1 MPRPSEKRRA
11 YQGELATTAVKES
24 GAERHPDQTAHKPW
38 QASPD
43 QTQGRS
49 LGAPVAIKGGLIKIK
64 KTELKDFY
72 GMMYPDYPDIVTV
85 PQLQKMLG
93 ISRGLAYKLV
103 RENEIHGIKI
113 GNALRVPKVNV
124 INYVLSDGEHGEEV
138 S

>member
-1 MPRPSEKRRA
+1 MPRGEK
-11 YQGELATTAVKES
+11 TTAVKES
-24 GAERHPDQTAHKPW
+24 GAE
-38 QASPD
+38 
-43 QTQGRS
+43 
-49 LGAPVAIKGGLIKIK
+49 L
-64 KTELKDFY
+64 
-72 GMMYPDYPDIVTV
+72 TV

-124 INYVLSDGEHGEEV
+124 INYVLSDGEYGEAV

>member
-1 MPRPSEKRRA
+1 M
-11 YQGELATTAVKES
+11 
-24 GAERHPDQTAHKPW
+24 
-38 QASPD
+38 
-43 QTQGRS
+43 
-49 LGAPVAIKGGLIKIK
+49 IKIK

-113 GNALRVPKVNV
+113 GNALRVPKVSV
-124 INYVLSDGEHGEEV
+124 INYVLSDGERREAV
-138 S
+138 T

>member
-1 MPRPSEKRRA
+1 V
-11 YQGELATTAVKES
+11 LATTAVKES
-24 GAERHPDQTAHKPW
+24 GAERHSGQTAHKPR

-49 LGAPVAIKGGLIKIK
+49 LGAPAAIKGGLIKIK

-113 GNALRVPKVNV
+113 GNVLRVPKVNV
-124 INYVLSDGEHGEEV
+124 INYVLSDGERGEAV
-138 S
+138 T

>member
-1 MPRPSEKRRA
+1 M
-11 YQGELATTAVKES
+11 LATTAVKES
-24 GAERHPDQTAHKPW
+24 GVERHSGQTARKP
-38 QASPD
+38 QQTSPD

-124 INYVLSDGEHGEEV
+124 INYVLSDGERGEAV

>member
-11 YQGELATTAVKES
+11 YQGVLATTAVKES
-24 GAERHPDQTAHKPW
+24 GAERHPDQTARKPW
-38 QASPD
+38 QALPD

-49 LGAPVAIKGGLIKIK
+49 RGAPAAIKGGLIKIK

-113 GNALRVPKVNV
+113 GNALRVPKANV
-124 INYVLSDGEHGEEV
+124 INYVLSDGEHGEAV